1 MENVNDNMP
10 VFDITSTEMSIMENL
25 PAGTFVG
32 QVTARDADR
41 ENVFYAFSGGETG
54 GCRFRFFQI
63 CVIYV
68 QSFVLSPYSTEN
80 CVRVGYQTQ
89 MKSTQKNMKCTWP
102 KRKFCVGYPLHLYS
116 TDWLWGLASG
126 VTQI

>member
-54 GCRFRFFQI
+54 GCRFRFFSYL
-63 CVIYV
+63 CGLCLVI
-68 QSFVLSPYSTEN
+68 SFMSK
-80 CVRVGYQTQ
+80 G
-89 MKSTQKNMKCTWP
+89 
-102 KRKFCVGYPLHLYS
+102 
-116 TDWLWGLASG
+116 
-126 VTQI
+126 